1 MFQVSFK
8 VNYAKNLNSHKF
20 RETVIQIISMNL
32 EKVKQIITLSIK
44 METKAI
50 LKKVRRLNQS
60 IKQKILRMKINLKT
74 KLYGFSL
81 NAMMIAFGKHKLR
94 MRKNIL
100 TTNLEDPNLG
110 DINDS
115 DIKLAC

>member
-1 MFQVSFK
+1 
-8 VNYAKNLNSHKF
+8 
-20 RETVIQIISMNL
+20 
-32 EKVKQIITLSIK
+32 
-44 METKAI
+44 
-50 LKKVRRLNQS
+50 
-60 IKQKILRMKINLKT
+60 MKINLKT